1 MGFSGLNISISG
13 LHASQAGLEV
23 TSNNI
28 ANANTE
34 GYTRKMI
41 HFSESSSSPFNKHAI
56 SRLLTG
62 VQVSAIDRVRNA
74 FVDNQIRQ
82 QSENFNFDR
91 VVAEMSIAANDILG
105 EPSDSGLSA
114 KLNQFFQAAS
124 DYAANPEIITARSVF
139 INSADA
145 LTKAFNQI
153 DQSFDIFQNNITS
166 QPDGMMAANVNQI
179 NDKLAELFD
188 VHTAA
193 LVQTSMKNPAADLQ
207 DKRDLLLDQ
216 LSELMDFN
224 IEREGNGDLNRL
236 SIDVHATEAR
246 AQGTVSFLNTDSPI
260 GAIVNGSNSLELSVN
275 DGNGNVIG
283 PFTVNLEEASTP
295 RDIVKKIND
304 TFKAA
309 GGVGEIA
316 SMDSLGYLN
325 LSTLQ
330 VEGSVNNSDSEI
342 NIIGGSGTL
351 LDTLGLTAGAYNGT
365 DATKK
370 VILDNEGVHFK
381 LALEEGDFIAGVNPS
396 RLKLV
401 TNDEILTNSGFID
414 KGLKSELGGLLY
426 SSNTLIPAMQNELS
440 DFAMSIKDSVNK
452 VLQLGKTST
461 GNQGAALFD
470 GNNAGDFS
478 VIASVILN
486 PNSIAQGKTGA
497 VSDGSIMAEIADLF
511 TGSKAIIGDMSVSEK
526 IYIDSPSTNAVQSR
540 IALVPGETLT
550 IHADGL
556 IDDNGSKVNAGQ
568 NGFGTGSLVQ
578 IQYRDAD
585 GNLLGAPVD
594 FPPSAGAP
602 ETRVSFSGTVPANA
616 AFVEVVM
623 NPAFNDAN
631 LANNTGHFGIQVL
644 QGSDPAVTANFN
656 TKIANVISDF
666 GTQGSAAI
674 SYAENSE
681 ALLSSLTNR
690 RDSIIGVSVE
700 EEASNML
707 QMQNAFAANA
717 RVIRTW
723 DEIYQTIINLF

>member
-41 HFSESSSSPFNKHAI
+41 HFSESSSSPFNQHGI

-124 DYAANPEIITARSVF
+124 DYAANPEIVTARSVF

-145 LTKAFNQI
+145 LAKAFNQI
-153 DQSFDIFQNNITS
+153 DQSFDTFQNNITS

-216 LSELMDFN
+216 LSEMMDFN

-275 DGNGNVIG
+275 DGNGKVIG

-370 VILDNEGVHFK
+370 VVLDNEGVHFK
-381 LALEEGDFIAGVNPS
+381 LALDEGDFIAGVNPS

-478 VIASVILN
+478 VIASVVLN
-486 PNSIAQGKTGA
+486 PSSLAQGKTGA
-497 VSDGSIMAEIADLF
+497 ISDGSIMAEIADLF

-540 IALVPGETLT
+540 IALIPGETLT